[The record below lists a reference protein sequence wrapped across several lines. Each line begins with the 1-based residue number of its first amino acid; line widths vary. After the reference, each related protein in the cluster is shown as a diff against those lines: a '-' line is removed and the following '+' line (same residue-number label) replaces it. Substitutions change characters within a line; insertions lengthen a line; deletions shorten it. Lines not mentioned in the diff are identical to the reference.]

1 MTQRIFLFLLLFAFN
16 SSAQIS
22 FNTKKHD
29 FGELEPY
36 SPRYVDLILKNIGDK
51 QEWVLS
57 VKKPF
62 EVIYITSKQIIEKDS
77 STIIRLQVNPKKKGR
92 FSYTVNVF
100 TSDKGEATEIK
111 LTGSLSEVVNDGS
124 GNFTSCPNFSDRPGG
139 KNPNNFD
146 LTVVTV
152 DKETR
157 ETLSKSTVTMIQS
170 GQPVWVNETDK
181 KGKIKEESTLG
192 LSYFYATHDSYKS
205 AELGAYVNFK
215 RNYIII
221 ELEKDPTVEVPII
234 IIPEDTTVIAVLPPE
249 DIEEPEE
256 EIVIE
261 IEINEQLD
269 EQLAEEMDSTLL
281 QEAPPALAEL
291 DPDNFDEEYF
301 NPVNVVFVLDVSS
314 SMKQVDKIELMK
326 YALFQLTD
334 MIRPQDKMGIVTYAS
349 DARVLLKSTSGADK
363 EAIKKEVGDLRAFGY
378 TSGGSGIK
386 LGFRQ
391 AKRAKITNGAN
402 HVIVITD
409 GAFNRN
415 SKDYKRYVKRYRR
428 KGITM
433 SVVGIKNKSVD
444 EEKMLEAATLGGGNY
459 IPIFKLADAK
469 HNLKHEI
476 RLLTFKHK

>member
-1 MTQRIFLFLLLFAFN
+1 MTQQILLFILFFAFN
-16 SSAQIS
+16 TNAQIS
-22 FNTKKHD
+22 FNTTKHD

-36 SPRYVDLILKNIGDK
+36 SPRYVDLTLKNTGDK

-77 STIIRLQVNPKKKGR
+77 TTIIRLQVNPKKKGR
-92 FSYTVNVF
+92 FSYNVNIF
-100 TSDKGEATEIK
+100 TSDKGEPTVIK
-111 LTGSLSEVVNDGS
+111 LTGNLTEVVNNGS
-124 GNFTSCPNFSDRPGG
+124 GSFTSCPNFSDRPGG

-157 ETLSKSTVTMIQS
+157 ETLSKSKVTMIQS
-170 GQPVWVNETDK
+170 GRPIWVNETDK

-192 LSYFYATHDSYKS
+192 LSYFYATHNAYKP
-205 AELGAYVNFK
+205 AELGAYINFK

-221 ELEKDPTVEVPII
+221 ELEKDPIIENPII
-234 IIPEDTTVIAVLPPE
+234 PIEDTAVVAITPPE
-249 DIEEPEE
+249 TSEET
-256 EIVIE
+256 I

-269 EQLAEEMDSTLL
+269 NQLAEEIDSTLL
-281 QEAPPALAEL
+281 QEAPPAFAEL
-291 DPDNFDEEYF
+291 DPNNFDEEYF

-334 MIRPQDKMGIVTYAS
+334 MIRPQDKIGIVTYAS
-349 DARVLLKSTSGADK
+349 DARVLLKPTSGADK
-363 EAIKKEVGDLRAFGY
+363 EAIKKEVGDLKAFGY

-386 LGFRQ
+386 LGFKQ
-391 AKRAKITNGAN
+391 AKRGEIIGGAN

-415 SKDYKRYVKRYRR
+415 SKDYKKYVKKYRR

-444 EEKMLEAATLGGGNY
+444 EEKMVEAATLGGGNY